1 MSISNNSPEPLH
13 AYRDIQYGSWRCRS
27 HSAGAATLQRGKV
40 GNDFEAMFLRQ
51 TLENILPSGESTIF
65 GTGTAGGIWRSM
77 LADCVSAVIAQRG
90 DFDLIGHSIQPNQDA
105 SGGSPA

>member
-1 MSISNNSPEPLH
+1 MPIAISNMAAGDAGRIPRGLIEKSSQAVAPEM
-13 AYRDIQYGSWRCRS
+13 A
-27 HSAGAATLQRGKV
+27 KV
-40 GNDFEAMFLRQ
+40 GKDFEAMFLRQ

-90 DFDLIGHSIQPNQDA
+90 DFDLIGHSIQPNQDD

>member
-1 MSISNNSPEPLH
+1 MPIDISNV
-13 AYRDIQYGSWRCRS
+13 A
-27 HSAGAATLQRGKV
+27 AGDNGRIPRGLIEKSSQAAALQRGKV

-65 GTGTAGGIWRSM
+65 GTGPAGGIWRSM

-90 DFDLIGHSIQPNQDA
+90 DFDPIGHLIQPNQDGSGA
-105 SGGSPA
+105 SSA

>member
-1 MSISNNSPEPLH
+1 MRIEISNM
-13 AYRDIQYGSWRCRS
+13 A
-27 HSAGAATLQRGKV
+27 AGDAGRIPRGQIEKSSQAATLQRGKV

-90 DFDLIGHSIQPNQDA
+90 DFDPIGHSIQSDRDG
-105 SGGSPA
+105 SGGSSA

>member
-1 MSISNNSPEPLH
+1 MPIAISNMAVGDAGRIPRGLIEKSSQAAAPER
-13 AYRDIQYGSWRCRS
+13 A
-27 HSAGAATLQRGKV
+27 KV
-40 GNDFEAMFLRQ
+40 GKDFEAMFLRQ

-90 DFDLIGHSIQPNQDA
+90 DFDLIGHSIQPNQDG